1 MEEQTKMMKR
11 FGAMMSAALL
21 GCGLNAQAAITVQD
35 DAGDMVTLQQPARR
49 VVSLSPHVTEMLF
62 AAGGGDRI
70 VGTVTH
76 SEYPAAAKKIPRIGD
91 NRSVDIER
99 LLALKPDLLV
109 VWRHNASSRQME
121 QLRKLGIP
129 LFYSEPHK
137 LEDIPEAVLRM
148 GRLMGTEPQAKQSAG
163 DLQRQL
169 DQLTS
174 RYRNRPLVRVF
185 YQVWDRPLYTLN
197 ERHIIS
203 DAIRICGGENI
214 FAKLPMAA
222 PSITQE
228 AVLKED
234 PEAVVSGDRRDQ
246 KVSGIE
252 IWKQYPSMT
261 AVRRGNLFAID
272 GDLINRAGPRIIAG
286 ATELCARLEEARGRR
301 DGKDGKEVR
310 Q

>member
-1 MEEQTKMMKR
+1 MKR
-11 FGAMMSAALL
+11 FRWMMLGAALL
-21 GCGLNAQAAITVQD
+21 GGTAQVQAAITVQD
-35 DAGDMVTLQQPARR
+35 DAGDTITLEQPARR

-70 VGTVTH
+70 VGTVTY
-76 SEYPAAAKKIPRIGD
+76 SEHPPAAKNIPRIGD
-91 NRSVDIER
+91 NRSVDVER

-137 LEDIPEAVLRM
+137 LQDIPEAVLRM
-148 GRLMGTEPQAKQSAG
+148 GQLLGTEQQARQSAG

-169 DQLTS
+169 DQLTA
-174 RYRNRPLVRVF
+174 RYRNRAPVRVF

-203 DAIRICGGENI
+203 DAIRVCGGENI

-228 AVLKED
+228 AVLKENPD
-234 PEAVVSGDRRDQ
+234 AIVSGDRRDQ

-286 ATELCARLEEARGRR
+286 ATELCARLDEARNRR
-301 DGKDGKEVR
+301 SDK
-310 Q
+310 